1 MARRLTF
8 ILALAI
14 AVSAAS
20 APSVRAAAAVTIV
33 NSNAPGVGFNDPTPA
48 VPVGGNPG
56 TTLGQQRLIVFQY
69 AAQKWGDTLD
79 SSVPVLVQSTMEPL
93 ACTATSAVLG
103 SAGALSIFA
112 NFTPAGLSPGPLYPN
127 AWHGGAL
134 ADKRAGYDLDPG
146 FPDIRARFNSNLG
159 NAGCLTGTRFYLGL
173 DANHG
178 ANIDLAAVVLHEIS
192 HGLGFQQFASVS
204 TGARI
209 LDLNDVYNIQ
219 IFDNTTLKTWGQM
232 TNAERAASAINS
244 RRVVFQGPAVSS
256 AVPAVLQLGTPLLR
270 VLTPA
275 SVAGVY
281 SVGAAAFGPPLSAP
295 GITANT
301 VVGRDASNAAGPSTT
316 DACTAL
322 TNAAEVASKFAL
334 VDRGTCG
341 FAVKVKN
348 AQNAGALGVIVADN
362 VAGGPPAGLGGADA
376 TIVIPSVRITLA
388 DGNAIKARLT
398 AGDVVA
404 TTLGVDPS
412 VRAGADVAGFAM
424 LNTPNPVQPGSS
436 ISHWDPIAA
445 PNQLMEPSINGDL
458 THAIAPPADLTLP
471 LMRDVGWFP
480 DADLDGAADAFDTCP
495 TSDLRP
501 TVIIGGEDTGVANVL
516 FTSGCTITDLVLAQ
530 SVGAGNHGK
539 FVSGVAHLTNDL
551 KAAGIIT
558 GAEKGRIQSAAAHA
572 SLP

>member
-1 MARRLTF
+1 MKRITF

-20 APSVRAAAAVTIV
+20 APSARAAATVTIV
-33 NSNAPGVGFNDPTPA
+33 NNNAPGVGFNDPTPA
-48 VPVGGNPG
+48 VPVGGNSG

-79 SSVPVLVQSTMEPL
+79 SAVPVLVLSSMEPL
-93 ACTATSAVLG
+93 TCTATSAVLG
-103 SAGALSIFA
+103 SAGATSIFA
-112 NFTPAGLSPGPLYPN
+112 NFSPVGLNPGPLYPD
-127 AWHGGAL
+127 AWHGSAL
-134 ADKRAGYDLDPG
+134 ADKRAGYELNPG
-146 FPDIRARFNSNLG
+146 AADIRARFNSNLG
-159 NAGCLTGTRFYLGL
+159 NTGCLTGTRFYLGL
-173 DANHG
+173 DGNHG

-209 LDLNDVYNIQ
+209 QDLNDVYNIQ

-244 RRVVFQGPAVSS
+244 RRVVFQGAVVSS
-256 AVPAVLQLGTPLLR
+256 AVPAVLRLGTPLLR
-270 VLTPA
+270 VLAPA
-275 SVAGVY
+275 SIAGVY
-281 SVGAAAFGPPLSAP
+281 SVGAAAFGPALSAP
-295 GITANT
+295 GITAAT
-301 VVGRDASNAAGPSTT
+301 VVGVDASNAAGPSTT
-316 DACTAL
+316 DACTPL
-322 TNAAEVASKFAL
+322 TNAAAVAGKFAL

-341 FAVKVKN
+341 FVVKVKN
-348 AQNAGALGVIVADN
+348 AQNAGAIGVIVADN

-388 DGNAIKARLT
+388 DGTAIKARLA
-398 AGDVVA
+398 AGDVVSA
-404 TTLGVDPS
+404 TLGVDPS
-412 VRAGADVAGFAM
+412 VRAGADAAGFAL

-436 ISHWDPIAA
+436 VSHWDPIAA

-458 THAIAPPADLTLP
+458 THAIKPPADLTLP
-471 LMRDVGWFP
+471 LMRDIGWFA
-480 DADLDGAADAFDTCP
+480 DADLDGAADASDACP
-495 TSDLRP
+495 SSDLRS
-501 TVIIGGEDTGVANVL
+501 TVIIDGENTQVANVL
-516 FTSGCTITDLVLAQ
+516 FTSGCTIADLVLAE
-530 SVGAGNHGK
+530 SAGAGNHGG

-551 KAAGIIT
+551 KNAGIIT